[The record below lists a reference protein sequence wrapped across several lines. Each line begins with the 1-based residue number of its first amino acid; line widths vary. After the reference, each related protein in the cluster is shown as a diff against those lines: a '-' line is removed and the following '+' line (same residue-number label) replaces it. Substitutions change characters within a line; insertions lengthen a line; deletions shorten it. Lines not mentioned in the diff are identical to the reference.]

1 MPDSNSM
8 DLSRETGRLDS
19 GNTLVVAKR
28 HSCDRPQQADRI
40 ELVLE
45 KRDVSFKGIR
55 KHQSSRT

>member
-1 MPDSNSM
+1 M

-40 ELVLE
+40 ELALE